1 MTPEQRGLEFL
12 GKLFIAFI
20 IILMGIIS
28 FGGIVDIIS
37 NGIKKPIPTGGNV
50 WKNWDY
56 SRSAQD
62 VKSYDYNNHTV
73 TYRDYRSSQMQTPST
88 GTGEKRTVLW
98 SWSPQKKTKVTIQNG
113 EMEIP
118 VRIDLE
124 DLMRNLPE
132 HSQQDLI
139 QSVMDNVDYNDLL
152 DYYGSPELR

>member
-12 GKLFIAFI
+12 GKFFIAFI
-20 IILMGIIS
+20 ITLMGIIS
-28 FGGIVDIIS
+28 FGGLVDILS
-37 NGIKKPIPTGGNV
+37 NGIKKPIQTGGNV

-73 TYRDYRSSQMQTPST
+73 TYREYRPNPAPSYTPSE
-88 GTGEKRTVLW
+88 GRTVLW
-98 SWSPQKKTKVTIQNG
+98 SWSPKKKAKVTIRNG

-118 VRIDLE
+118 VKIDLE
-124 DLMRNLPE
+124 DLIRDLPE
-132 HSQQDLI
+132 SNKQDLI